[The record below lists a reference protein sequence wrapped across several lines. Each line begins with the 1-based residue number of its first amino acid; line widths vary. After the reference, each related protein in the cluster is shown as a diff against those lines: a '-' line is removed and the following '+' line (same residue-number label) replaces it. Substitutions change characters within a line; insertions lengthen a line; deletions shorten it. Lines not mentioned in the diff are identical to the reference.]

1 MAKYNSLDTLAKPT
15 YDISG
20 YGEDLFLPI
29 TTDTLTLQAITWS
42 AVDELV
48 QEHSE
53 DLEAYS
59 RLVSDIDSLGILHEG
74 DGTRFTRQYDFLTD
88 MSAFCYKFN
97 LTFAVALDVTSYTS
111 GNHSIDSV
119 TVNFYELLPDKTQ
132 LRQIATMLHDTN
144 MGNIGAVETKVAIMH
159 FEGNTPFKVNN
170 GNYLRCEI
178 IFNSTDTGTATSF
191 EGIMPYFYCQEGSLA
206 KTMIE
211 SGLEMHLHASLDHA
225 FPIFRDQSV
234 VNKVDYS
241 GINIDGIDRADQ

>member
-97 LTFAVALDVTSYTS
+97 LTFAVALDVTAYTS

>member
-1 MAKYNSLDTLAKPT
+1 LAKYNSLDTLAKPT

-97 LTFAVALDVTSYTS
+97 LTFAVALDVTAYTS

>member
-97 LTFAVALDVTSYTS
+97 LTFAVALDVTAYTS

-132 LRQIATMLHDTN
+132 LRQITTMLHDTN